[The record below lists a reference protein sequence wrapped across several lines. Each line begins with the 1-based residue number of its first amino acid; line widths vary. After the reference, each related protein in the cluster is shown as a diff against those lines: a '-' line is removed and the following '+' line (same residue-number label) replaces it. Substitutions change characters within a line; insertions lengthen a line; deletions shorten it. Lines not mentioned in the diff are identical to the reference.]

1 MAGARWVPAWVLRPF
16 DGRNARERAV
26 PAWVRPSGL
35 FPNSRP
41 GAGIKPRIPH
51 TGQEK
56 PVTAIRAAGIDAGKS
71 FLDVAVAPEGRAFRV
86 ANVSRGIATLIE
98 RLVRMDVRR
107 VVLEAIGPYAS
118 ALVRALAKAGFEIGL
133 VNPRRI
139 KAFRDAEGRRAKT
152 DRLDAELIARFALV
166 MSDAIRPLPSDD
178 QLAAKALA
186 ARRRQIVEMIAMEKT
201 RLKQTVDPLIAASH
215 RSAIAIFT
223 GERKRIEEA
232 LDRKLDADPLNK
244 RRREI
249 LVSIPGI
256 GKQVATVLVT
266 DLPELGTTDRRG
278 IASLAGLAPHPHQSG
293 ASPGRNQI
301 AGGRPCVRAAL
312 YMAALSAARFDP
324 QLRAAYKAMRHDGK
338 PAKVALI
345 ATARKLV
352 TLANTL
358 LKADRF
364 YDPNHGANP

>member
-1 MAGARWVPAWVLRPF
+1 M
-16 DGRNARERAV
+16 
-26 PAWVRPSGL
+26 
-35 FPNSRP
+35 
-41 GAGIKPRIPH
+41 
-51 TGQEK
+51 
-56 PVTAIRAAGIDAGKS
+56 TAICAAGIDAGKS
-71 FLDVAVAPEGRAFRV
+71 FLDVAVAPNGRAFRV
-86 ANVSRGIATLIE
+86 ANAPRGITVTIE

-107 VVLEAIGPYAS
+107 VVLEAIGPYAA
-118 ALVRALAKAGFEIGL
+118 ALVRALAKAGFEVGL

-152 DRLDAELIARFALV
+152 DRLDAGLIARFALV
-166 MSDAIRPLPSDD
+166 MSDDIRPLPSED

-186 ARRRQIVEMIAMEKT
+186 TRRRQIVEMIAMEKT
-201 RLKQTVDPLIAASH
+201 RLKQTIDPMIASSH
-215 RSAIAIFT
+215 RTAIAT
-223 GERKRIEEA
+223 LSAERRRIEEA
-232 LDRKLDADPLNK
+232 LERRLDADAIIK

-249 LVSIPGI
+249 LQSLPGI
-256 GKQVATVLVT
+256 GKQVASVLLT
-266 DLPELGTTDRRG
+266 DLTELGTTDRRG

-293 ASPGRNQI
+293 MAPGRNQI
-301 AGGRPCVRAAL
+301 GGGRPCVRAAL

-324 QLRAAYKAMRHDGK
+324 QLRTAYKAMRQDGK

-358 LKADRF
+358 VKADRL

>member
-1 MAGARWVPAWVLRPF
+1 M
-16 DGRNARERAV
+16 
-26 PAWVRPSGL
+26 
-35 FPNSRP
+35 
-41 GAGIKPRIPH
+41 
-51 TGQEK
+51 
-56 PVTAIRAAGIDAGKS
+56 TAICAAGIDAGKS
-71 FLDVAVAPEGRAFRV
+71 FLDVAVAPNGRAFRV
-86 ANVSRGIATLIE
+86 ANAPRGITVTIE

-107 VVLEAIGPYAS
+107 VVLEAIGPYAA
-118 ALVRALAKAGFEIGL
+118 ALVRALAKAGFEVGL

-152 DRLDAELIARFALV
+152 DRLDAGLIARFALV
-166 MSDAIRPLPSDD
+166 MSDDIRPLPSED

-186 ARRRQIVEMIAMEKT
+186 TRRRQIVEMIAMEKT
-201 RLKQTVDPLIAASH
+201 RLKQAIDPMIASSH
-215 RSAIAIFT
+215 RTAIAT
-223 GERKRIEEA
+223 LSAERRRIEEA
-232 LDRKLDADPLNK
+232 LERKLDADAIIK

-249 LVSIPGI
+249 LLSLPGI
-256 GKQVATVLVT
+256 GKQVASVLLT
-266 DLPELGTTDRRG
+266 DLTELGTTDRRG

-293 ASPGRNQI
+293 MAPGRNQI

-324 QLRAAYKAMRHDGK
+324 QLRTAYKAMRQDGK

-358 LKADRF
+358 VKADRL